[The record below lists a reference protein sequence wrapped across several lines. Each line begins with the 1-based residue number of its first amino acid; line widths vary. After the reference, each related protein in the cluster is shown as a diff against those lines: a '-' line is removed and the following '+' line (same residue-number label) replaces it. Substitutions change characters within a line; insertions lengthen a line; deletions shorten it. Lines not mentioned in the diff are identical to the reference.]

1 MMLKKILAFIC
12 ALFLLSAA
20 GCGNSISEKKDHK
33 NNYSEQSSELTQTID
48 INSKNSDDA
57 SSDTENTEEAII
69 NLQQIKYVKYDKT
82 IQAEDGIIT
91 DGAKIEK
98 TRKGYKGKGYV
109 TGFNG
114 NENRW
119 NVSFEL
125 SDSQFYDIAVTA
137 ACDKAATGRIAVN
150 GEIIGEMSFNGGKA
164 FETFLLNNIY
174 IKKGTAV
181 ITIISDEIIDADF
194 IKVTSTKNTA
204 FSEVTPE
211 TQLSNKNADENTKA
225 LYKYLCEN
233 YGKKIILGQY
243 DTVGTHSET
252 DKIFETTG
260 KYPAIRFGDL
270 MPFTEDENISAE
282 NEIEYAVEWHKSGG
296 IVGYMW
302 HWMDP
307 SGSGE
312 YYADKTNFN
321 LSNAVTKENI
331 AQLSDKQ
338 IEKLHKEK
346 KISDECA
353 DIIKDIDR
361 ISEQLKILQ
370 DNGIAVIWRPIQEAS
385 NGYFWWGRDQ
395 ASYKW
400 LWKLLYDR
408 QTKYHKL
415 NNLIWVWSAQNADW
429 YVGDGQCDII
439 SADIYDKNSGS
450 GQINTL
456 IFLTKICKTK
466 PAAISECGSFP
477 DINSIAEENALWSYI
492 GQWGGNYLIDEQGN
506 LSEEYNTSEQLKRIY
521 NNNLVITKDKLP
533 KASTEKSNSE
543 E

>member
-1 MMLKKILAFIC
+1 
-12 ALFLLSAA
+12 
-20 GCGNSISEKKDHK
+20 
-33 NNYSEQSSELTQTID
+33 
-48 INSKNSDDA
+48 
-57 SSDTENTEEAII
+57 
-69 NLQQIKYVKYDKT
+69 
-82 IQAEDGIIT
+82 
-91 DGAKIEK
+91 
-98 TRKGYKGKGYV
+98 
-109 TGFNG
+109 
-114 NENRW
+114 
-119 NVSFEL
+119 
-125 SDSQFYDIAVTA
+125 
-137 ACDKAATGRIAVN
+137 
-150 GEIIGEMSFNGGKA
+150 
-164 FETFLLNNIY
+164 
-174 IKKGTAV
+174 
-181 ITIISDEIIDADF
+181 
-194 IKVTSTKNTA
+194 
-204 FSEVTPE
+204 
-211 TQLSNKNADENTKA
+211 
-225 LYKYLCEN
+225 
-233 YGKKIILGQY
+233 
-243 DTVGTHSET
+243 
-252 DKIFETTG
+252 
-260 KYPAIRFGDL
+260 
-270 MPFTEDENISAE
+270 
-282 NEIEYAVEWHKSGG
+282 
-296 IVGYMW
+296 MW

-370 DNGIAVIWRPIQEAS
+370 DNGITVIWRPIQEAS

-466 PAAISECGSFP
+466 PAAISECGAFP
-477 DINSIAEENALWSYI
+477 T
-492 GQWGGNYLIDEQGN
+492 LIQ
-506 LSEEYNTSEQLKRIY
+506 
-521 NNNLVITKDKLP
+521 
-533 KASTEKSNSE
+533 
-543 E
+543 